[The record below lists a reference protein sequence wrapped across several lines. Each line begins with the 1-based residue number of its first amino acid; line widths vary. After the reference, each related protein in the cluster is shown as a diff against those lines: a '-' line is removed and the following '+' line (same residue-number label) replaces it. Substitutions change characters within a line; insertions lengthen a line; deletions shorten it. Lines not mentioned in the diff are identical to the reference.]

1 MRAAWPAV
9 ALHADTWP
17 GNPFH
22 GDDWHG
28 MALPDLCNAALTQ
41 TAVVSLQ
48 GQVKPSSASGPAMPC
63 MAIYGYALIFW
74 FW

>member
-22 GDDWHG
+22 GDDWRG
-28 MALPDLCNAALTQ
+28 MALPDIWNAALTSH
-41 TAVVSLQ
+41 TF
-48 GQVKPSSASGPAMPC
+48 QVKPSSASGPAMPC
-63 MAIYGYALIFW
+63 MAIYGYALIFR

>member
-22 GDDWHG
+22 GDDWRG
-28 MALPDLCNAALTQ
+28 TASPDIYNAALTSR
-41 TAVVSLQ
+41 TF
-48 GQVKPSSASGPAMPC
+48 QVQVWYYRTWLTTSS
-63 MAIYGYALIFW
+63 FTQ
-74 FW
+74 